1 MRFRSP
7 AGCCSKPTGTR
18 PHPQPQKSPDL
29 LSCTFPGAGSG
40 SKGVGAGEGARPG
53 VAPMK
58 GEVRDPRRVREI
70 LVPRRVQSLAAGPRR
85 QSSPLNSGVTAPAR
99 GTESHSVFPETLQ
112 SRKWGWGEETARP
125 PLRQPL
131 PRDPRPTTPLTSARA
146 PAGGS
151 GVPATHRAA
160 RGEAALRTSPTPQV
174 REVETQMEA
183 APGTR
188 DSPSPARRG
197 DPHGPH
203 PSPRQPRCP
212 PIRSLLRAPRLGIGG
227 GSEGAGVQSRV
238 WGTRPKAE
246 GVVRSR
252 ITKLG
257 MLTSSPFFLL
267 PLRLPL
273 SLLKAPILRPVPK
286 MWRGEEVTGNI
297 CLEHCGC
304 LSSEAKVNSLNDVQ
318 I

>member
-1 MRFRSP
+1 
-7 AGCCSKPTGTR
+7 
-18 PHPQPQKSPDL
+18 
-29 LSCTFPGAGSG
+29 
-40 SKGVGAGEGARPG
+40 
-53 VAPMK
+53 
-58 GEVRDPRRVREI
+58 
-70 LVPRRVQSLAAGPRR
+70 
-85 QSSPLNSGVTAPAR
+85 
-99 GTESHSVFPETLQ
+99 
-112 SRKWGWGEETARP
+112 
-125 PLRQPL
+125 
-131 PRDPRPTTPLTSARA
+131 
-146 PAGGS
+146 
-151 GVPATHRAA
+151 
-160 RGEAALRTSPTPQV
+160 
-174 REVETQMEA
+174 MEA

-203 PSPRQPRCP
+203 PKPRQPRCP
-212 PIRSLLRAPRLGIGG
+212 PIRSLLRAPRPGIGG

-257 MLTSSPFFLL
+257 MLTSSPSFLFAFPFL
-267 PLRLPL
+267 YSRPLF
-273 SLLKAPILRPVPK
+273 SVPR

-297 CLEHCGC
+297 CGC